1 MNNAQNGEQT
11 VEPVY
16 IVRAQLND
24 SLLASFKRHGR
35 TGKIRFDLGETPLA
49 MQGIRKVRQALQ
61 KYYRM

>member
-1 MNNAQNGEQT
+1 

-16 IVRAQLND
+16 IVRAQMSNNLP
-24 SLLASFKRHGR
+24 AGFKYHGR

-49 MQGIRKVRQALQ
+49 IQGIRKVRQALQ